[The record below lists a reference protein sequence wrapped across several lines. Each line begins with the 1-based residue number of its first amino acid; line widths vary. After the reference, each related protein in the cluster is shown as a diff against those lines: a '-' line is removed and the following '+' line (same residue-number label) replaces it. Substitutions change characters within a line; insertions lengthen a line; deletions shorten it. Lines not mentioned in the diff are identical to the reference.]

1 MIGKTFFGEYL
12 KIVQKCI
19 LKGVE
24 EKMKMKK
31 LMAGIL
37 SCAMLV
43 TAAPLIASADDGFSL
58 EKYNWAEGTQI
69 TVTDTSFSENVTY
82 RSSND
87 AVVKI
92 SADGTT
98 ITAAGAGDAE
108 ITPYVG
114 DIAKTP
120 LPVHVIAKT
129 KDSEESNITD
139 DIASGALNFQPDY
152 WGTPVMGDSIKDG
165 QTKLIAY
172 VGDGAL
178 KAGSGANEG
187 YIINNHSTRTGFQGY
202 VYKVDGELS
211 SVTLKLITYNSIY
224 KEVEPQTITDRL
236 SLGYI
241 TDEDASF
248 NYNNKTYTWKDWK
261 SMTGY
266 PISAGVSTYSDG
278 IPVKMNSTWTK
289 VDVSNPQMWKKIG
302 DNTGAPYKYEVTA
315 KIPSDAKYICA
326 FLLIGQD
333 ENGKTTD
340 PVGAHGYR
348 GLTFNYKTEYA
359 GEINGNIV
367 SVTYGENIGADA
379 LAVTVNGEAA
389 DNNVFSYDANA
400 YTAYVDGSKLSGGDV
415 VKVSSE
421 YGDYTAVIPGGSEK
435 LYDSASFAARKTA
448 LTAGTSTG
456 IDAVITKNGVDVS
469 GAVTVKYTSSNPS
482 AATVDKDGKI
492 TAVAAGTAL
501 ITPKIGAE
509 EFPAI
514 EITVYGGNVV
524 LNDLY
529 DDITNNKIIDINAWR
544 DGNGAIPMSGKRN
557 GTSLWAYA
565 YRPADVVT
573 NDSGAGHE
581 VYMNSGAREGFMA
594 FIYKPESAVS
604 EFEANLRVWGSSSQ
618 IERRTTIAYMTEEQ
632 YAASGINLEG
642 SASVY
647 DAEAAVAVNTDGVYS
662 MKSIWTAVDK
672 TFAQDQGAD
681 GRVQNFKT
689 FSIPADAKYVLLFV
703 NLSTL
708 EDGTALPE
716 GTGAVN
722 TRMMNVKMTYKPAL
736 AAGELLSD
744 NRAALTFTGAID
756 DRTVTVKK
764 NGAVV
769 ENPSVTYDA
778 DNLTLYVDGGFTS
791 GDSVEIITAYGTWT
805 GGIKDDRVQ
814 LTAVALDDGE
824 GSINEPYAEME
835 QVNASVTV
843 ANAADGAKV
852 TAYAALYDSEGRLV
866 KIAHNDAVSA
876 GGTATA
882 TAALAFGRGLVKGD
896 VIRVFAWNAQ
906 LMPYAN
912 YKNIVTEF
920 VVTE

>member
-1 MIGKTFFGEYL
+1 
-12 KIVQKCI
+12 
-19 LKGVE
+19 
-24 EKMKMKK
+24 MKMKK
-31 LMAGIL
+31 LISGIL

-139 DIASGALNFQPDY
+139 DIASGALDFKPDS
-152 WGTPVMGDSIKDG
+152 WGYMMSQNITGN
-165 QTKLIAY
+165 TKLIAY
-172 VGDGAL
+172 AGEGML
-178 KAGSGANEG
+178 RAGSGETEG
-187 YIINNHSTRTGFQGY
+187 YIRNNHSAAKGFQGY

-211 SVTLKLITYNSIY
+211 SVTLKLITYKSKY
-224 KEVEPQTITDRL
+224 KEEEPQTITDRL

-248 NYNNKTYTWKDWK
+248 NYDNKTYSWKDCS

-266 PISAGVSTYSDG
+266 PISAGVSTYFDG
-278 IPVKMNSTWTK
+278 IPVKMNSIWTK
-289 VDVSNPQMWKKIG
+289 VDVSDPQMWKKIG

-333 ENGKTTD
+333 ENGVTSD

-348 GLTFNYKTEYA
+348 GLTFNYKTNYA
-359 GEINGNIV
+359 GEVNDKIV
-367 SVTYGENIGADA
+367 SVTYGKNIGADA

-389 DNNVFSYDANA
+389 DNNVFSYDAST

-421 YGDYTAVIPGGSEK
+421 CGDYTAVIPGGSEK
-435 LYDSASFAARKTA
+435 LYDSASFTARKTA

-456 IDAVITKNGVDVS
+456 IDAVITKNGIDVS

-514 EITVYGGNVV
+514 EITVYGGNVI

-529 DDITNNKIIDINAWR
+529 DDITNNKIININGWSDA
-544 DGNGAIPMSGKRN
+544 NGAIPIASKRN

-565 YRPADVVT
+565 YRSADFVT

-594 FIYKPESAVS
+594 FIYKPESALS
-604 EFEANLRVWGSSSQ
+604 EFEANLRVWGSSDQ

-632 YAASGINLEG
+632 YAASGIKLEG
-642 SASVY
+642 NASAY
-647 DAEAAVAVNTDGVYS
+647 DAEAAVAVETDGVYS
-662 MKSIWTAVDK
+662 MKNIWTAVDK
-672 TFAQDQGAD
+672 TFARAQGAD

-689 FSIPADAKYVLLFV
+689 SSIPADAKYVLLFV

-716 GTGAVN
+716 GTNASF
-722 TRMMNVKMTYKPAL
+722 TKFQNVKMTYKPAL

-814 LTAVALDDGE
+814 LTAVALYDGE
-824 GSINEPYAEME
+824 GLDPIPEPYATME

>member
-1 MIGKTFFGEYL
+1 
-12 KIVQKCI
+12 
-19 LKGVE
+19 
-24 EKMKMKK
+24 MKMKK
-31 LMAGIL
+31 LISGIL

-69 TVTDTSFSENVTY
+69 TVTDTTFSGNVTY

-87 AVVKI
+87 AVVKV

-139 DIASGALNFQPDY
+139 DIASGALDFQPDS
-152 WGTPVMGDSIKDG
+152 WGYKMSQNITGN
-165 QTKLIAY
+165 TKLIAY
-172 VGDGAL
+172 AGDGML
-178 KAGSGANEG
+178 RAGSGETEG
-187 YIINNHSTRTGFQGY
+187 YIRNNNSVAGGCQGY
-202 VYKVDGELS
+202 IYKVDGELS
-211 SVTLKLITYNSIY
+211 SVTLKLITYRGIY
-224 KEVEPQTITDRL
+224 KEDEPQTITDRI

-241 TDEDASF
+241 TDENAEFDS
-248 NYNNKTYTWKDWK
+248 NGTKLTWKDWGK
-261 SMTGY
+261 MYGRDVC
-266 PISAGVSTYSDG
+266 AGFSTYG
-278 IPVKMNSTWTK
+278 LGTVPVKMNSTWTK
-289 VDVSNPQMWKKIG
+289 VDVSDPQMWKKIG

-326 FLLIGQD
+326 LLLIGQD
-333 ENGKTTD
+333 DNGNMTD
-340 PVGAHGYR
+340 PVGAHGYK
-348 GLTFNYKTEYA
+348 GVTFNYKTEYA
-359 GEINGNIV
+359 GEVNDKIV
-367 SVTYGENIGADA
+367 SVTYGKNIGADA

-389 DNNVFSYDANA
+389 DNNVFSYDAST

-435 LYDSASFAARKTA
+435 LYDSASFTARKTA

-456 IDAVITKNGVDVS
+456 IDAAITKNGVDVS

-618 IERRTTIAYMTEEQ
+618 IERRTTIAYMTEDR

-642 SASVY
+642 GASVY

-662 MKSIWTAVDK
+662 MRSIWTAVDK
-672 TFAQDQGAD
+672 AFAQDQGAD
-681 GRVQNFKT
+681 ARVQNFKT
-689 FSIPADAKYVLLFV
+689 SSIPADAKYVLLFV

-716 GTGAVN
+716 ETGAVN
-722 TRMMNVKMTYKPAL
+722 TRMMNVKMTYKPVL

-756 DRTVTVKK
+756 DKTVTVKK

-824 GSINEPYAEME
+824 GAIDEPYAEME

>member
-1 MIGKTFFGEYL
+1 
-12 KIVQKCI
+12 
-19 LKGVE
+19 
-24 EKMKMKK
+24 MKMKK
-31 LMAGIL
+31 LISGIL

-87 AVVKI
+87 AVVKV

-139 DIASGALNFQPDY
+139 DITSGALDFKPDS
-152 WGTPVMGDSIKDG
+152 WGYKMSQNITGN
-165 QTKLIAY
+165 TKLIAY
-172 VGDGAL
+172 AGDGAL
-178 KAGSGANEG
+178 KAGSGKNEG
-187 YIINNHSTRTGFQGY
+187 YIFNNHVVDDGCQGY
-202 VYKVDGELS
+202 IYKVDGELS
-211 SVTLKLITYNSIY
+211 SVTLKLITYKSLY
-224 KEVEPQTITDRL
+224 KEEEPQTITERL

-241 TDEDASF
+241 TDENAQFDS
-248 NYNNKTYTWKDWK
+248 NGTKLTWKDWGK
-261 SMTGY
+261 MKGRDVC
-266 PISAGVSTYSDG
+266 AGFSTYG
-278 IPVKMNSTWTK
+278 LGTVPVKMNSTWTK
-289 VDVSNPQMWKKIG
+289 VDVSNPQMWEKIG

-326 FLLIGQD
+326 LLLIGKD
-333 ENGKTTD
+333 DNGIKTD

-359 GEINGNIV
+359 GEMNGNIV
-367 SVTYGENIGADA
+367 SVTYGKNIGADA

-389 DNNVFSYDANA
+389 DNNVFSYDAST

-456 IDAVITKNGVDVS
+456 IDAVITKNGIDVS

-492 TAVAAGTAL
+492 TAVAAGKAL

-529 DDITNNKIIDINAWR
+529 DDITNNKIININGWSV
-544 DGNGAIPMSGKRN
+544 GNEVIPIASKRN

-565 YRPADVVT
+565 YRSADLKT
-573 NDSGAGHE
+573 DDPEKCHE
-581 VYMNSGAREGFMA
+581 IWMPSSATEGFMA
-594 FIYKPESAVS
+594 FIYKPESALS
-604 EFEANLRVWGSSSQ
+604 EFEANLRVYGSSDQ
-618 IERRTTIAYMTEEQ
+618 INRRTTIAYMTEEQ
-632 YAASGINLEG
+632 YATSGINLEG
-642 SASVY
+642 SASAY

-662 MKSIWTAVDK
+662 MRSIWTAVDK
-672 TFAQDQGAD
+672 TFARDQGFD
-681 GRVQNFKT
+681 SRVQNFKT
-689 FSIPADAKYVLLFV
+689 SSIPADAKYVLLFV

-708 EDGTALPE
+708 EDGTALPT
-716 GTGAVN
+716 GTALDN
-722 TRMMNVKMTYKPAL
+722 TRFQNVKMTYKPAL

-744 NRAALTFTGAID
+744 NRTALTFTGAID

-764 NGAVV
+764 NGAVF

-778 DNLTLYVDGGFTS
+778 DNLTLYVDGDFTS

-814 LTAVALDDGE
+814 LTAVALYDGE
-824 GSINEPYAEME
+824 GLDPIPEPYATME

-852 TAYAALYDSEGRLV
+852 TAYAALYDSEGKLV

>member
-1 MIGKTFFGEYL
+1 
-12 KIVQKCI
+12 
-19 LKGVE
+19 
-24 EKMKMKK
+24 MKMKK
-31 LMAGIL
+31 LISGIL

-87 AVVKI
+87 AVVKV

-139 DIASGALNFQPDY
+139 DIASGALDFQPGS
-152 WGTPVMGDSIKDG
+152 WGYKMSQNIIGN
-165 QTKLIAY
+165 TKLIAY
-172 VGDGAL
+172 AGDGAL
-178 KAGSGANEG
+178 KAGSGENEG
-187 YIINNHSTRTGFQGY
+187 YIFNNHVVAGGCQGY
-202 VYKVDGELS
+202 IYKVDGELS
-211 SVTLKLITYNSIY
+211 SVTLKLITYKGLY
-224 KEVEPQTITDRL
+224 KEDEPLTITERL

-241 TDEDASF
+241 TDENAEFDS
-248 NYNNKTYTWKDWK
+248 NGTKLTWKDWGK
-261 SMTGY
+261 MKGRDVC
-266 PISAGVSTYSDG
+266 AGFSTYG
-278 IPVKMNSTWTK
+278 LGTVPVKMNSTWTK
-289 VDVSNPQMWKKIG
+289 VDVSNPQMWEKIG

-326 FLLIGQD
+326 LLLIGKD
-333 ENGKTTD
+333 DNGIMTD

-359 GEINGNIV
+359 GEMNGNIV
-367 SVTYGENIGADA
+367 SVTYGKNIGADA

-389 DNNVFSYDANA
+389 DNNVFSYDAST

-456 IDAVITKNGVDVS
+456 IDAVITKNGIDVS

-492 TAVAAGTAL
+492 TAVAAGKAL

-514 EITVYGGNVV
+514 EITVYGGNVI

-529 DDITNNKIIDINAWR
+529 DDITNNKIININGWSDA
-544 DGNGAIPMSGKRN
+544 NGAIPIASKRN

-565 YRPADVVT
+565 YRSADFVT

-594 FIYKPESAVS
+594 FIYKPESALS
-604 EFEANLRVWGSSSQ
+604 EFEANLRVWGSSDQ

-632 YAASGINLEG
+632 YAASGIKLEG
-642 SASVY
+642 NASAY
-647 DAEAAVAVNTDGVYS
+647 DAEAAVSVNTDGVYS
-662 MKSIWTAVDK
+662 MRNIWTAVDK
-672 TFAQDQGAD
+672 TFARAQGAD
-681 GRVQNFKT
+681 ERVQNFKT
-689 FSIPADAKYVLLFV
+689 SSIPADAKYVLLFV

-716 GTGAVN
+716 GTNASF
-722 TRMMNVKMTYKPAL
+722 TKFQNVKMTYKPVL

-764 NGAVV
+764 NGAVF

-843 ANAADGAKV
+843 TNAADGAKV

>member
-1 MIGKTFFGEYL
+1 
-12 KIVQKCI
+12 
-19 LKGVE
+19 
-24 EKMKMKK
+24 MKMKK
-31 LMAGIL
+31 LISGIL

-43 TAAPLIASADDGFSL
+43 TAAPLIASADDWFSL

-69 TVTDTSFSENVTY
+69 TVTNTSFSGNVTY

-87 AVVKI
+87 AVVKV

-139 DIASGALNFQPDY
+139 DIASGALDFQPDY
-152 WGTPVMGDSIKDG
+152 WGYMMSQNIKG
-165 QTKLIAY
+165 HTKLIAY
-172 VGDGAL
+172 AGDGML
-178 KAGSGANEG
+178 RAGSDETKG
-187 YIINNHSTRTGFQGY
+187 YIRNNNSVADGCQGY
-202 VYKVDGELS
+202 IYKVDGKLS
-211 SVTLKLITYNSIY
+211 SVTLKLITYKSIY

-241 TDEDASF
+241 TDENAEFDS
-248 NYNNKTYTWKDWK
+248 NGTKLTWKDWGK
-261 SMTGY
+261 MYGRDVC
-266 PISAGVSTYSDG
+266 AGFSTYG
-278 IPVKMNSTWTK
+278 LGTVPVKMNSTWTK

-326 FLLIGQD
+326 LLLIGQD
-333 ENGKTTD
+333 DNGIMTD

-359 GEINGNIV
+359 GEMNGNIV
-367 SVTYGENIGADA
+367 SVTYGKNIGADA

-389 DNNVFSYDANA
+389 DNNVFSYDAST

-435 LYDSASFAARKTA
+435 LYDSASFTARKTA

-456 IDAVITKNGVDVS
+456 IDAVITRNGIDVS

-492 TAVAAGTAL
+492 TAVAAGKAL

-529 DDITNNKIIDINAWR
+529 DDIVNNKVLDINDWSDA
-544 DGNGAIPMSGKRN
+544 NGAIPIASKRK

-565 YRPADVVT
+565 YRPAGFVT
-573 NDSGAGHE
+573 NDSEAGHE

-594 FIYKPESAVS
+594 FIYKPESALS
-604 EFEANLRVWGSSSQ
+604 EFEANLRVWGSNEQ
-618 IERRTTIAYMTEEQ
+618 IERRTTIAYMTEAQ

-647 DAEAAVAVNTDGVYS
+647 DAVAAVAVNTDGVYS
-662 MKSIWTAVDK
+662 MRNIWTAVDK
-672 TFAQDQGAD
+672 TFIKAQGAD

-689 FSIPADAKYVLLFV
+689 SSIPADAKYVLLFV

-708 EDGTALPE
+708 EDGTVLPE
-716 GTGAVN
+716 GTGAEN

-764 NGAVV
+764 NGAAV

-814 LTAVALDDGE
+814 LTAVALADGE
-824 GSINEPYAEME
+824 GPINEPYAEME

>member
-1 MIGKTFFGEYL
+1 
-12 KIVQKCI
+12 
-19 LKGVE
+19 
-24 EKMKMKK
+24 MKMKK
-31 LMAGIL
+31 LISGIL

-87 AVVKI
+87 AVVKV

-114 DIAKTP
+114 STAKTP

-139 DIASGALNFQPDY
+139 DITSGALDFQPDY
-152 WGTPVMGDSIKDG
+152 WGYKMSQNITGN
-165 QTKLIAY
+165 TKLIAY
-172 VGDGAL
+172 AGDGML
-178 KAGSGANEG
+178 RAGSGETEG
-187 YIINNHSTRTGFQGY
+187 YIRNNNSVAGGCQGY
-202 VYKVDGELS
+202 IYKVDGELS
-211 SVTLKLITYNSIY
+211 SVTLKLITYKGLY
-224 KEVEPQTITDRL
+224 KEDEPLTITERL

-241 TDEDASF
+241 TDENAEFDS
-248 NYNNKTYTWKDWK
+248 NGTKLTWKDWGK
-261 SMTGY
+261 MYGRDVC
-266 PISAGVSTYSDG
+266 AGFSTYG
-278 IPVKMNSTWTK
+278 LGTVPVKMNSTWTK
-289 VDVSNPQMWKKIG
+289 VDVSDPQMWKKIG

-326 FLLIGQD
+326 LLLIGQD
-333 ENGKTTD
+333 DNGKKTD

-359 GEINGNIV
+359 GEMNGNIV
-367 SVTYGENIGADA
+367 SVTYGKNIGADA

-389 DNNVFSYDANA
+389 DNNVFSYDAST

-421 YGDYTAVIPGGSEK
+421 CGDYTAVIPGGSEK
-435 LYDSASFAARKTA
+435 LYDSASFTARKTA

-492 TAVAAGTAL
+492 TAVAAGKAL

-514 EITVYGGNVV
+514 EITVYGGNVI

-529 DDITNNKIIDINAWR
+529 DDIVNNKILDINDWSDA
-544 DGNGAIPMSGKRN
+544 NGAIPIASKRN

-565 YRPADVVT
+565 YRSANFVT

-581 VYMNSGAREGFMA
+581 VYMNSGATEGFMA

-604 EFEANLRVWGSSSQ
+604 EFEANLRVWGSNDQ
-618 IERRTTIAYMTEEQ
+618 INRRTTIAYMTEEQ

-642 SASVY
+642 NASAY

-662 MKSIWTAVDK
+662 MRSIWTAVDK
-672 TFAQDQGAD
+672 TFAKDQGFD
-681 GRVQNFKT
+681 SRVQNFKT
-689 FSIPADAKYVLLFV
+689 SSIPADAKYVLLFV

-716 GTGAVN
+716 GTNASN
-722 TRMMNVKMTYKPAL
+722 TRMMNVKMTYKPVL

-756 DRTVTVKK
+756 DKTVTVKK

-906 LMPYAN
+906 LTPYAN

>member
-1 MIGKTFFGEYL
+1 
-12 KIVQKCI
+12 
-19 LKGVE
+19 
-24 EKMKMKK
+24 MKMKK
-31 LMAGIL
+31 LISGIL

-87 AVVKI
+87 AVVKV

-139 DIASGALNFQPDY
+139 DIASGALDFQPDY
-152 WGTPVMGDSIKDG
+152 WGYKMSQHITGN
-165 QTKLIAY
+165 TKLIAY
-172 VGDGAL
+172 AGDGML
-178 KAGSGANEG
+178 RAGSGATEG
-187 YIINNHSTRTGFQGY
+187 YIINNNAVADGCQGY

-211 SVTLKLITYNSIY
+211 SVTLKLITYKGLY
-224 KEVEPQTITDRL
+224 KEDEPLTITERL

-241 TDEDASF
+241 TDENAEFDS
-248 NYNNKTYTWKDWK
+248 NGTKLTWKDWGK
-261 SMTGY
+261 MYGRDVC
-266 PISAGVSTYSDG
+266 AGFSTYG
-278 IPVKMNSTWTK
+278 LGTVPVKMNSTWTK
-289 VDVSNPQMWKKIG
+289 VDISDPQMWKKIG

-326 FLLIGQD
+326 LLLIGQD
-333 ENGKTTD
+333 DNGIMTD
-340 PVGAHGYR
+340 PVGAHGYK
-348 GLTFNYKTEYA
+348 GVTFNYKTEYA
-359 GEINGNIV
+359 GEVNDKIV
-367 SVTYGENIGADA
+367 SVTYGKNIGEDA
-379 LAVTVNGEAA
+379 ITVTVNGDDAE
-389 DNNVFSYDANA
+389 DGVFSYDAST

-435 LYDSASFAARKTA
+435 LYDSASFTARKTA

-456 IDAVITKNGVDVS
+456 IDAVITKNGIDVS

-514 EITVYGGNVV
+514 EITVYGGNVI

-544 DGNGAIPMSGKRN
+544 DGNGAIPMSSKRN

-594 FIYKPESAVS
+594 FIYKPESALS

-618 IERRTTIAYMTEEQ
+618 IERRTTIAYMTEER

-642 SASVY
+642 GASVY

-662 MKSIWTAVDK
+662 MRSIWTAVDK

-689 FSIPADAKYVLLFV
+689 SSIPADAKYVLLFV

-756 DRTVTVKK
+756 DKTVTVKK

-824 GSINEPYAEME
+824 GAIDEPYAEME

>member
-1 MIGKTFFGEYL
+1 
-12 KIVQKCI
+12 
-19 LKGVE
+19 
-24 EKMKMKK
+24 MKMKK

-69 TVTDTSFSENVTY
+69 TVTDTSFSDNVTY
-82 RSSND
+82 RSSNE
-87 AVVKI
+87 AVVKV

-98 ITAAGAGDAE
+98 VTAAGAGDAE

-114 DIAKTP
+114 NTAKTP
-120 LPVHVIAKT
+120 LPVHVLAKT
-129 KDSEESNITD
+129 KASEESNITD
-139 DIASGALNFQPDY
+139 DVASGALDFQPDS
-152 WGTPVMGDSIKDG
+152 WGYMMSQNIKG
-165 QTKLIAY
+165 NTKLIAY
-172 VGDGAL
+172 AGDGML
-178 KAGSGANEG
+178 RAGSGATEG
-187 YIINNHSTRTGFQGY
+187 YIINNNAVADGCQGY
-202 VYKVDGELS
+202 VYKADGELS
-211 SVTLKLITYNSIY
+211 SVTLKLITYRGIY
-224 KEVEPQTITDRL
+224 KEDEPQTITDRI

-241 TDEDASF
+241 TDENAEFDS
-248 NYNNKTYTWKDWK
+248 NGTKLTWKDWGK
-261 SMTGY
+261 MYGRDVC
-266 PISAGVSTYSDG
+266 AGFSTYG
-278 IPVKMNSTWTK
+278 LGTVPVKMNSTWTK

-326 FLLIGQD
+326 LLLIGQD
-333 ENGKTTD
+333 DNGLITD

-359 GEINGNIV
+359 GEMNGNIV
-367 SVTYGENIGADA
+367 SVTYGKNIGADA

-389 DNNVFSYDANA
+389 DNNVFSYDANT

-435 LYDSASFAARKTA
+435 LYDSASFTARKTA

-456 IDAVITKNGVDVS
+456 IDAAITKNGIDVS

-529 DDITNNKIIDINAWR
+529 DDITNNKIININGWR
-544 DGNGAIPMSGKRN
+544 DGNGAIPIASKRN

-565 YRPADVVT
+565 YRSADVVT

-581 VYMNSGAREGFMA
+581 VYMNSGATEGFMA
-594 FIYKPESAVS
+594 FIYKPESALS
-604 EFEANLRVWGSSSQ
+604 EFEANLRVYGPSGQ

-642 SASVY
+642 NASLY
-647 DAEAAVAVNTDGVYS
+647 DAEAAVAVEKDGAYL
-662 MKSIWTAVDK
+662 MRNIWTAVDK
-672 TFAQDQGAD
+672 TFARDQGAD
-681 GRVQNFKT
+681 SRVQNFKT
-689 FSIPADAKYVLLFV
+689 SSIPADAKYVLLFV

-708 EDGTALPE
+708 EDGTKLP
-716 GTGAVN
+716 VN
-722 TRMMNVKMTYKPAL
+722 TDEKHTQTTLENTRFQNVKMTYKPAL

-769 ENPSVTYDA
+769 ETPSVTYDA

-814 LTAVALDDGE
+814 LTAVALYDGE
-824 GSINEPYAEME
+824 GPIDEPYAEME

>member
-1 MIGKTFFGEYL
+1 
-12 KIVQKCI
+12 
-19 LKGVE
+19 
-24 EKMKMKK
+24 
-31 LMAGIL
+31 
-37 SCAMLV
+37 
-43 TAAPLIASADDGFSL
+43 
-58 EKYNWAEGTQI
+58 
-69 TVTDTSFSENVTY
+69 
-82 RSSND
+82 
-87 AVVKI
+87 
-92 SADGTT
+92 
-98 ITAAGAGDAE
+98 
-108 ITPYVG
+108 
-114 DIAKTP
+114 
-120 LPVHVIAKT
+120 
-129 KDSEESNITD
+129 
-139 DIASGALNFQPDY
+139 
-152 WGTPVMGDSIKDG
+152 
-165 QTKLIAY
+165 
-172 VGDGAL
+172 
-178 KAGSGANEG
+178 
-187 YIINNHSTRTGFQGY
+187 
-202 VYKVDGELS
+202 
-211 SVTLKLITYNSIY
+211 
-224 KEVEPQTITDRL
+224 
-236 SLGYI
+236 
-241 TDEDASF
+241 
-248 NYNNKTYTWKDWK
+248 
-261 SMTGY
+261 
-266 PISAGVSTYSDG
+266 
-278 IPVKMNSTWTK
+278 
-289 VDVSNPQMWKKIG
+289 
-302 DNTGAPYKYEVTA
+302 
-315 KIPSDAKYICA
+315 
-326 FLLIGQD
+326 
-333 ENGKTTD
+333 
-340 PVGAHGYR
+340 
-348 GLTFNYKTEYA
+348 
-359 GEINGNIV
+359 
-367 SVTYGENIGADA
+367 
-379 LAVTVNGEAA
+379 
-389 DNNVFSYDANA
+389 
-400 YTAYVDGSKLSGGDV
+400 
-415 VKVSSE
+415 
-421 YGDYTAVIPGGSEK
+421 
-435 LYDSASFAARKTA
+435 
-448 LTAGTSTG
+448 
-456 IDAVITKNGVDVS
+456 
-469 GAVTVKYTSSNPS
+469 
-482 AATVDKDGKI
+482 
-492 TAVAAGTAL
+492 
-501 ITPKIGAE
+501 
-509 EFPAI
+509 
-514 EITVYGGNVV
+514 
-524 LNDLY
+524 
-529 DDITNNKIIDINAWR
+529 
-544 DGNGAIPMSGKRN
+544 
-557 GTSLWAYA
+557 
-565 YRPADVVT
+565 
-573 NDSGAGHE
+573 
-581 VYMNSGAREGFMA
+581 MA